1 MGNSNVSGG
10 VAYRRLTARPIIGR
24 NAAQGGHVYQ
34 LIDTREQASLD
45 TASRGQFSK
54 ALNRAVVQAPDARS
68 VTVKFYIREAEFDAP
83 KVRAVRTYSH
93 NQIKE
98 IL

>member
-1 MGNSNVSGG
+1 M
-10 VAYRRLTARPIIGR
+10 
-24 NAAQGGHVYQ
+24 YQ

-54 ALNRAVVQAPDARS
+54 ALHRAVVQAPDTRS
-68 VTVKFYIREAEFDAP
+68 VTVEFYVKEAEFDAS
-83 KVRAVRTYSH
+83 KARIVRTYSR

-98 IL
+98 VL

>member
-24 NAAQGGHVYQ
+24 HSAQGGHVYQ
-34 LIDTREQASLD
+34 LIDTR
-45 TASRGQFSK
+45 
-54 ALNRAVVQAPDARS
+54 S
-68 VTVKFYIREAEFDAP
+68 VTVEFYVKEAEFDAP
-83 KVRAVRTYSH
+83 KARIVRTYSR

-98 IL
+98 VL

>member
-24 NAAQGGHVYQ
+24 HSAQGGHVYQ
-34 LIDTREQASLD
+34 LIDPREQASLD

-54 ALNRAVVQAPDARS
+54 ALHRAVVQAPDTRS
-68 VTVKFYIREAEFDAP
+68 VTVEFYVKEAEFDAP
-83 KVRAVRTYSH
+83 KARIVRTYSR

-98 IL
+98 VL

>member
-1 MGNSNVSGG
+1 MGHSNVSGG
-10 VAYRRLTARPIIGR
+10 MAFRRLTARPIIGWQS
-24 NAAQGGHVYQ
+24 AQGGHVYQ

-45 TASRGQFSK
+45 AASRSQFSK

-68 VTVKFYIREAEFDAP
+68 VTVEFYVKEAEFDAP
-83 KVRAVRTYSH
+83 KARTVRTYSR